1 MEQRKDIFSQDDVNR
16 FSGFSYFFSLGF
28 TAKNFTIFKSMSDR
42 GAGFIDL
49 VKNNI
54 EDTEELDI
62 AVDNFTSII
71 GSYISG
77 DL

>member
-1 MEQRKDIFSQDDVNR
+1 M
-16 FSGFSYFFSLGF
+16 
-28 TAKNFTIFKSMSDR
+28 ADR

>member
-1 MEQRKDIFSQDDVNR
+1 MMLIGSAVSHIFLV
-16 FSGFSYFFSLGF
+16 LGF
-28 TAKNFTIFKSMSDR
+28 TAKNFTIFKSMADR